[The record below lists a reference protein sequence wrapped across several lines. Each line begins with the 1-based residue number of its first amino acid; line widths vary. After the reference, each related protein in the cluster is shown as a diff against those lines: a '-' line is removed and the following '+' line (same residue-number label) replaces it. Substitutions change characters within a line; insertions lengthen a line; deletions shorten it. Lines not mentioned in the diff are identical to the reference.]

1 MEFSIKIESPEKMRC
16 GCVVVGV
23 YQSGKLSR
31 SAKILDQAVEQAISD
46 AIHRGDMQGKLGTTL
61 LLQKLSGALAER
73 ILLVGCG
80 KEDEVDAKNYLVA
93 VTAAIKHL
101 NGTGATDTTLY
112 LAELDVAE
120 QTLAWKIRQATI
132 AIQDTIYKF
141 DHLKS
146 KPEDSPQAL
155 RRITYALPDRNELA
169 AAKSALAQGLA
180 IAEGMALAK
189 NLGNLPGNICTPT
202 YLASEAKKI
211 AKTHQLAIEVLE
223 KSAMEKLGMNTLLS
237 VSRGSREPP
246 KFIIVHYQGGT
257 KKENPIVLVG
267 KGITFDSGG
276 ISLKPGAEMDEM
288 KYDMSGAA
296 SVLGTLKAVALLK
309 LPVNL
314 TVVIPAS
321 ENLPDG
327 AASKPGDI
335 VTSMSGQTVEI
346 LNTDAEGRLVLCD
359 ALTYVERFNPEC
371 VIDVATLTGAC
382 VIALGHVTSG
392 LLANH
397 DGLAHELLEAGKV
410 SRDRAWQL
418 PLWDDYQEQL
428 KSNFADMANIGGRA
442 AGSITAACFLARF
455 TKKYRWAHLDI
466 AGTAWRSGKEKGST
480 GRPVPLLTHFLI
492 ERANRTPKAMAA
504 MVKSKVTTK
513 GTLIAK
519 PRKK

>member
-1 MEFSIKIESPEKMRC
+1 MEFSIKIEGPEKRRS
-16 GCVVVGV
+16 GCIVVGI
-23 YQSGKLSR
+23 YQSGKLSA
-31 SAKILDQAVEQAISD
+31 SAEALDQAVKHSLSKVINQ
-46 AIHRGDMQGKLGTTL
+46 GDMQGKLGTTL
-61 LLQKLSGALAER
+61 LLQKPPGALAER
-73 ILLVGCG
+73 VLLVGCG
-80 KEDEVDAKNYLVA
+80 KEDEINEKNYLLI

-101 NGTGATDTTLY
+101 VDTGTTDTTFY
-112 LAELDVAE
+112 LTELNVAK
-120 QTLAWKIRQATI
+120 QSVAWKIRQATI
-132 AIQDTIYKF
+132 AIQDVVYKF
-141 DHLKS
+141 DRLKS
-146 KPEDSPQAL
+146 KPETRL
-155 RRITYALPDRNELA
+155 KTLKKVTYAISDRKELA
-169 AAKSALAQGLA
+169 AAELALNEGQA
-180 IAEGMALAK
+180 IAAGMTLAK
-189 NLGNLPGNICTPT
+189 DLGNLPGNICTPT
-202 YLASEAKKI
+202 YLANEARKL
-211 AKTHQLAIEVLE
+211 AKAHQLAIEVLE
-223 KSAMEKLGMNTLLS
+223 KSAMEKLGMNTILS

-246 KFIIVHYQGGT
+246 KFIIVRYQGSA

-296 SVLGTLKAVALLK
+296 SVLGALKAIALLQ
-309 LPVNL
+309 LPINL
-314 TVVIPAS
+314 IVVIPAS

-392 LLANH
+392 LFANH
-397 DGLAHELLEAGKV
+397 DDLAKELLDAGQAAC
-410 SRDRAWQL
+410 DRAWQL

-455 TKKYRWAHLDI
+455 TKKYHWAHLDI

-492 ERANRTPKAMAA
+492 GRANRMSKATVKSRVTATPK
-504 MVKSKVTTK
+504 
-513 GTLIAK
+513 
-519 PRKK
+519 KK

>member
-1 MEFSIKIESPEKMRC
+1 MEFNIKIESPEKRRS
-16 GCVVVGV
+16 GCVVVGI
-23 YQSGKLSR
+23 YQSGKLSA
-31 SAKILDQAVEQAISD
+31 SAKTLDQAVKHMISEAIG
-46 AIHRGDMQGKLGTTL
+46 RGDMRGKLGTTL
-61 LLQKLSGALAER
+61 LLQKLPGTLAER
-73 ILLVGCG
+73 VLLVGCG
-80 KEDEVDAKNYLVA
+80 KEDELNEKNYLLV

-101 NGTGATDTTLY
+101 NETGATDATLY
-112 LAELDVAE
+112 LAELKVAK
-120 QTLAWKIRQATI
+120 QSLAWKIRQATI
-132 AIQDTIYKF
+132 AAQETVYRF

-146 KPEDSPQAL
+146 KSEDNPQSL
-155 RRITYALPDRNELA
+155 RKVAHAIPDRKELA
-169 AAKSALAQGLA
+169 TAELALTEGLA
-180 IAEGMALAK
+180 IAEGMTLAK

-202 YLASEAKKI
+202 YLANEAKKL
-211 AKTHQLAIEVLE
+211 AKAHRLAIEILE
-223 KSAMEKLGMNTLLS
+223 KTAMERLGMNTLLS

-246 KFIIVHYQGGT
+246 KFIIVRYQGGA

-314 TVVIPAS
+314 VVVIPAS

-359 ALTYVERFNPEC
+359 ALTYVERFNPAC

-382 VIALGHVTSG
+382 VISLGHVASG

-397 DGLAHELLEAGKV
+397 DDLAKELLDAGQ
-410 SRDRAWQL
+410 SSCDRAWQL
-418 PLWDDYQEQL
+418 PLWDDYQDQL
-428 KSNFADMANIGGRA
+428 KSNFADIANIGGRA
-442 AGSITAACFLARF
+442 AGSITAACFLSRF
-455 TKKYRWAHLDI
+455 TKKYPWAHLDI

-480 GRPVPLLTHFLI
+480 GRPVPLLTQFLLD
-492 ERANRTPKAMAA
+492 RANQAPKIM
-504 MVKSKVTTK
+504 
-513 GTLIAK
+513 AK
-519 PRKK
+519 PKGMIQPRLTAKPKKK